1 MNILFV
7 CTGNTCR
14 SPMAEAYLKNKLPE
28 INVQSRGIAADG
40 SPVSDNSVEVMSEM
54 GIDLSGMVSEQL
66 TTGDLIKAD
75 KIYCMS
81 PSHKT
86 AVAMYTNPQ
95 KVFVLGDGIPDPY
108 GGDVD
113 KYRECRDEII
123 KAVDSLVDKGEFSEF
138 YVCAMEREHIKYIA
152 ELEKICFSTPW
163 SEDFILESYK
173 SGTRFFVAVENGRV
187 IGYIGISCILDEGY
201 IANIAVYP
209 NARKKGVGTALL
221 ERVFS
226 LARDEGLSFVSLE
239 VRVSNTTAISLY
251 EKLGFKQEGRRPNFY
266 REPDED
272 ALILTKRF
280 D

>member
-1 MNILFV
+1 MNVLFV

-14 SPMAEAYLKNKLPE
+14 SPMAEGYLDYIKPE
-28 INVQSRGIAADG
+28 IYVRSRGLSAGGAPA
-40 SPVSDNSVEVMSEM
+40 SENSVKAMDEK
-54 GIDLSGMVSEQL
+54 GINISDHFSAPL
-66 TTGDLIKAD
+66 TTTDLLWAD
-75 KIYCMS
+75 KVICMS
-81 PSHKT
+81 PSHKL
-86 AVAMYTNPQ
+86 AVDMYTDKS
-95 KVFVLGDGIPDPY
+95 KVFVLGQGISDPF
-108 GGDVD
+108 GGDLET
-113 KYRECRDEII
+113 YRRCRDEIFSAI
-123 KAVDSLVDKGEFSEF
+123 DKLVCDGFFSEF
-138 YVCAMEREHIKYIA
+138 YVCAMEREHIKEIA
-152 ELEKICFSTPW
+152 KLEKICFSAPW
-163 SEDFILESYK
+163 SEDFILEAYK
-173 SGTRFFVAVENGRV
+173 NGTRFFVAVENGRV